1 MQQRITAQEADT
13 GTTDFQEQQEATIIP
28 ADSRGKGIT
37 TADVPPEAQTEQGGS
52 LKALTE
58 VPVRWADTADA
69 PVTTSNPTRPIAPG
83 STIASSSEQVS
94 VYEPIM
100 NQPITQL
107 NGLAPKLTPT
117 SLQNFNISDLLSFDP
132 ALMGLTAPRAE
143 ASSSH
148 QPIIIADQLQN
159 IKGLLSAPI
168 STLVDNSSEIK
179 STLEQVES
187 QLPESLQVKLW
198 PAGHLPFFRA
208 EVKAAQQRID
218 ARHSQASLKA
228 DIAQRCRTLN
238 QKKATLDAKADISAN
253 ITQLNLLEKELAG
266 LEEKVRITQKL
277 IQEEKASIAN
287 SKQEAQ
293 EMTEQIRAEFAEIS
307 TLSRQIVTGDDK
319 DDEAIIA

>member
-1 MQQRITAQEADT
+1 
-13 GTTDFQEQQEATIIP
+13 
-28 ADSRGKGIT
+28 
-37 TADVPPEAQTEQGGS
+37 
-52 LKALTE
+52 
-58 VPVRWADTADA
+58 
-69 PVTTSNPTRPIAPG
+69 
-83 STIASSSEQVS
+83 
-94 VYEPIM
+94 
-100 NQPITQL
+100 
-107 NGLAPKLTPT
+107 
-117 SLQNFNISDLLSFDP
+117 
-132 ALMGLTAPRAE
+132 MGLTAPRAE